1 MDRLTISGTKEAKN
15 DVTIKQMMDRLSDYE
30 DLGYT
35 PEELRICFS
44 PPDVL
49 YVIGEEYDGTK
60 IHPAYPVDGEQL
72 EFSKGNVWWNCRDDF
87 GDYVEV
93 PLDGLHTDYFLT
105 FEEASDAWSTRKTIH
120 RIVEQLEKE
129 KE

>member
-15 DVTIKQMMDRLSDYE
+15 DVTIKQIVDRLSDYE

-49 YVIGEEYDGTK
+49 YAIGEEYDGTK
-60 IHPAYPVDGEQL
+60 ILA
-72 EFSKGNVWWNCRDDF
+72 
-87 GDYVEV
+87 
-93 PLDGLHTDYFLT
+93 
-105 FEEASDAWSTRKTIH
+105 
-120 RIVEQLEKE
+120 
-129 KE
+129 

>member
-1 MDRLTISGTKEAKN
+1 MN
-15 DVTIKQMMDRLSDYE
+15 
-30 DLGYT
+30 
-35 PEELRICFS
+35 
-44 PPDVL
+44 
-49 YVIGEEYDGTK
+49 
-60 IHPAYPVDGEQL
+60 
-72 EFSKGNVWWNCRDDF
+72 FSKGNVWWNCRDDF